1 MKSILIPTDYQSSS
15 LDCIHAVCRQLKN
28 EELNLIFVHVFKLS
42 DSFSDVITLSRR
54 SREYEKVGDDFY
66 RYCNVLRA
74 QYPQIQNIKIEFLY
88 GSTLGMFKNFIEAN
102 EVDMVLDTEGY
113 NFSPIHAYSV
123 DPALLIKRSG
133 LPVITAPKANYGAMM
148 QESKA
153 NTAPAYQQ
161 EEILTEA

>member
-1 MKSILIPTDYQSSS
+1 MKNILIPTDYQAASI
-15 LDCIHAVCRQLKN
+15 DCIHAVCRKFKG

-74 QYPQIQNIKIEFLY
+74 QYPQIQNVKIEFLY

-102 EVDMVLDTEGY
+102 EVDMVLDNEGY
-113 NFSPIHAYSV
+113 QFNPIHAYSV
-123 DPALLIKRSG
+123 DPALLIQRAG
-133 LPVITAPKANYGAMM
+133 LPVIKAPKGNYASMM
-148 QESKA
+148 QQQKVA
-153 NTAPAYQQ
+153 APVYQH
-161 EEILTEA
+161 EEMLTEV

>member
-1 MKSILIPTDYQSSS
+1 MKTILIPTDYKASS
-15 LDCIHAVCRQLKN
+15 LDGIHAVCRQFKN
-28 EELNLIFVHVFKLS
+28 EELNLVFVHVFKLS

-74 QYPQIQNIKIEFLY
+74 QYPQIAKIQIEFLY

-102 EVDMVLDTEGY
+102 EIDMVLDTEGY
-113 NFSPIHAYSV
+113 QFSPIHAYSV

-133 LPVITAPKANYGAMM
+133 LPVINVPKVSYGGMM
-148 QESKA
+148 QEQKA
-153 NTAPAYQQ
+153 DTKVYQQ
-161 EEILTEA
+161 EEVLTEV